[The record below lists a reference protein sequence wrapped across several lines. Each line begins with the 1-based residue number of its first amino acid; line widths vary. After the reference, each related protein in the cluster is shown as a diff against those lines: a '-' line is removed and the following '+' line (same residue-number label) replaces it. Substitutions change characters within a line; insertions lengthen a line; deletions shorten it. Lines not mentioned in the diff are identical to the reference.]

1 MNFGDKGFIREIRP
15 YRIEGGTG
23 KVKVQ
28 IGVLESE
35 KSH

>member
-1 MNFGDKGFIREIRP
+1 MNFGDKGFIRP